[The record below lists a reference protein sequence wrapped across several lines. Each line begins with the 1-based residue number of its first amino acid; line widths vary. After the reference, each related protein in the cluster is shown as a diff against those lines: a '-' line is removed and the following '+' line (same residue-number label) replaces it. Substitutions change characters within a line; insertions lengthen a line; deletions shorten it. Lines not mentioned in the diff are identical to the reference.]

1 MFTVFIKQRNPTF
14 IICYDFAKKMLMNF
28 SSIFPFHKT
37 LCPILYIPIINLPFC
52 PRLRIYYFTLEG
64 TRI

>member
-28 SSIFPFHKT
+28 SSIFLSIKLSVPSYT
-37 LCPILYIPIINLPFC
+37 YP
-52 PRLRIYYFTLEG
+52 
-64 TRI
+64 